1 MTKMF
6 KITYVAHLIFLLN
19 SPGLDGFS
27 VFAMIDMCVFIFLS
41 LLLVMATEFM

>member
-1 MTKMF
+1 MF

-27 VFAMIDMCVFIFLS
+27 VFAMNDMCVFIFLS